1 MLDATDIVRLIGDH
15 LALRAKGREFVGLC
29 PFHDDHKP
37 SMCVV
42 PHKQIYH
49 CFSCGAGGDAIEFV
63 KNYHKMTFP
72 EALEFLAERANIKLT
87 PWRPSPGMRGAGGSG
102 VSAGASG
109 SEWASASD
117 GADGS
122 GDGRASR
129 TDLLNANL
137 TASAFFRT
145 ILNHPEHG
153 STARTIIEKRAIS
166 AQMVESFGL
175 GAAPDRWDGLLLT
188 IQNKGLSPALFREAG
203 LLKPRDSGGLYDA
216 FRNRLMFP
224 ITDQIG
230 RVIAFGGRR
239 INDDD
244 DPKYLNS
251 PESRVFNK
259 SQTLYGLFQA
269 SAELR
274 RTRVAIITEGY
285 MDTIACHQA
294 GVSNA
299 LATLGT
305 ALTVENARILKR
317 LCDTVVLLFDGDT
330 AGIKAAERAV
340 EVFFAEPID
349 VRIAALSSATDA
361 KDPDELLKREGGR
374 ETLDLVIKNAI
385 DPLELLF
392 KGVRANLASKGGGV
406 SAKSRVMDEFL
417 QRVVD
422 LGLSRVDP
430 IRRQLIVKRLAG
442 LGGLD
447 WETINTALAQR
458 QARSRP
464 RTAFSGD
471 GTAASGEALRERSAE
486 SSHGSAGRGTSANAP
501 TDLRTMTASEHVLGC
516 ILCEPSLLLA
526 LTDEQWTILDPESFP
541 RAASRA
547 IAHAVHDLYVNEE
560 TCSLQRV
567 LAELDDSAAHQ
578 CATTLCMQVDR
589 ATEHKAEL
597 LREHFRERVAQAL
610 RDRRGSTVMESKPV
624 DQAADLSGL
633 SSASSADAWALSVA
647 RLRERAQSHGADPRA
662 LPRPT
667 S

>member
-1 MLDATDIVRLIGDH
+1 
-15 LALRAKGREFVGLC
+15 
-29 PFHDDHKP
+29 
-37 SMCVV
+37 MCVV

-87 PWRPSPGMRGAGGSG
+87 PWKPSGGARVSGGPSGSG
-102 VSAGASG
+102 GEWAGDG
-109 SEWASASD
+109 SEGSD
-117 GADGS
+117 GHGTGPTS
-122 GDGRASR
+122 RA
-129 TDLLNANL
+129 DLLNANQ

-145 ILNHPEHG
+145 ILNHAEHG
-153 STARTIIEKRAIS
+153 AAARAIIEKRAIS
-166 AQMVESFGL
+166 AQMVESFGV
-175 GAAPDRWDGLLLT
+175 GASPDRWDGLLLT
-188 IQNKGLSPALFREAG
+188 IQNKGLSPGIFREAG

-294 GVSNA
+294 GVTNA

-464 RTAFSGD
+464 RASYVGD
-471 GTAASGEALRERSAE
+471 QAATG
-486 SSHGSAGRGTSANAP
+486 GTSTEAHATRASQASHSGTP
-501 TDLRTMTASEHVLGC
+501 VDLRAMTASEHVLGC
-516 ILCEPSLLLA
+516 ILCEPTLLLA
-526 LTDEQWTILDPESFP
+526 LTDEQWAILDPETFARP
-541 RAASRA
+541 ASRA
-547 IAHAVHDLYVNEE
+547 IAHAVHELYVNEE
-560 TCSLQRV
+560 SCSLQRV
-567 LAELDDSAAHQ
+567 LAELNDSAAHQ

-597 LREHFRERVAQAL
+597 LREHFRERVTQAL
-610 RDRRGSTVMESKPV
+610 RERRPTAEVEPKALDAVIDDRSV
-624 DQAADLSGL
+624 AAATPSLSAAA
-633 SSASSADAWALSVA
+633 SASAAVADEWALSVA
-647 RLRERAQSHGADPRA
+647 RLRERAQALGADPRA
-662 LPRPT
+662 LPRPGT
-667 S
+667 